1 MCIIRCNLKKTSL
14 LKGFKRGCWNSTPEF
29 ITRLQVHHSPS
40 GCNTAQLRDW
50 QFCTISIKCT
60 TPLRDKRKMEKGK
73 IVFSVLHELCS
84 LTPLAAFILF
94 LLIFRGDDEWKPQC
108 DQRQRHRIWRKLYHY
123 TPVVSQRWI
132 CVISISLIV
141 WKIQNKDSGINNMC
155 TVYSWH
161 LGTDNVPCK
170 HKYKVST
177 EEIVDGQ

>member
-1 MCIIRCNLKKTSL
+1 MQGAVWKTSL
-14 LKGFKRGCWNSTPEF
+14 LKGFKRGCWSSTPEF
-29 ITRLQVHHSPS
+29 ITRVQVRHSPS

-73 IVFSVLHELCS
+73 IVFSALHKLCS

-94 LLIFRGDDEWKPQC
+94 LLVFRGDDEWKPQC
-108 DQRQRHRIWRKLYHY
+108 DQRQWHRIWRKLYNY
-123 TPVVSQRWI
+123 TPVVSLRWI

-141 WKIQNKDSGINNMC
+141 WKIQNKDSRINNMRA
-155 TVYSWH
+155 VYSWR

-177 EEIVDGQ
+177 EEIVEGQ